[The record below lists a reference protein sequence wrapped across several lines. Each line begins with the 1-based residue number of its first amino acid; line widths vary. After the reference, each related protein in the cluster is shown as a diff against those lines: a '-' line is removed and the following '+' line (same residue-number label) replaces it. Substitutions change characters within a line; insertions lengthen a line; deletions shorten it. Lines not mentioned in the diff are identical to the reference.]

1 MWAHYI
7 GANPSLLLI
16 TEINF
21 ACKYRQ
27 GIVRRITLV
36 QTCKKI
42 SIASVLLGGFVLCA
56 LLEFFGGN
64 TLNFECTL

>member
-1 MWAHYI
+1 MWRTTLVLTEV
-7 GANPSLLLI
+7 LLLI

-27 GIVRRITLV
+27 GLILLITLV